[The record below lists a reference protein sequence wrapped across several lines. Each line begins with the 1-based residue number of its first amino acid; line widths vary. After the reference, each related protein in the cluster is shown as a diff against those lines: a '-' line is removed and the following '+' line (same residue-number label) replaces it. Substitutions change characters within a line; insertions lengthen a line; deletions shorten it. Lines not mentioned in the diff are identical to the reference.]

1 VSASVDVSLQNR
13 VVLVT
18 GAGQGL
24 ANAVAEC
31 FAAAGGRLALAYL
44 PDDADAAAQLAERT
58 HAELVCPCDPADPA
72 AVRKMVRSVASEL
85 GSIDVL
91 ANASTHR
98 AGGAAH
104 EMSLDDWHRV
114 LNVELSGTLYF
125 CREVIRPMLRKRRG
139 RIINFTDVAGLRGEI
154 AHANHAAARG
164 GIAALTRALASEL
177 APLGIHVN
185 AVAISYLADEVG
197 ALDEAARLR
206 LMRNTPL
213 ARAGRADEAARAA
226 LFLASDACSFTTGH
240 LLQVNG
246 GLYL

>member
-1 VSASVDVSLQNR
+1 VSVSVDVSLQDL

-18 GAGQGL
+18 GAGQPL

-31 FAAAGGRLALAYL
+31 FAGAGGRLALAYL
-44 PDDADAAAQLAERT
+44 PGDADAAARLAET
-58 HAELVCPCDPADPA
+58 TQASVALACDPADPA
-72 AVRKMVRSVASEL
+72 AVRHTVRSVASQL

-91 ANASTHR
+91 ANAVTHR
-98 AGGAAH
+98 VEGAAH
-104 EMSLDDWHRV
+104 EIPLDDWRRV
-114 LNVELSGTLYF
+114 VDVELGGTLYF

-139 RIINFTDVAGLRGEI
+139 RIINFTDVAGLRGEV

-185 AVAISYLADEVG
+185 AVAISYLAHEVD

-206 LMRNTPL
+206 LLRNTPL
-213 ARAGRADEAARAA
+213 ARVGRADEAARAA

-246 GLYL
+246 GLYI